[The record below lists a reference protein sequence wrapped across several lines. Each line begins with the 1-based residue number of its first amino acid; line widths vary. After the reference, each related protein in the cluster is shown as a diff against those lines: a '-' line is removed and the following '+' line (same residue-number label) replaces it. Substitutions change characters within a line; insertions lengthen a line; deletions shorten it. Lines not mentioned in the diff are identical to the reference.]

1 MPRSVPISPSG
12 YSLPIP
18 IPGLQFFKWNEPFA
32 LENGGVL
39 PELTLGYHTFG
50 TLNTECSNVIWV
62 CHALTANSDVSD
74 WWSGLF
80 GVGNVFDPEKYFIVC
95 ANMIGSCYGSTGPRS
110 KNPTTGKTYGKD
122 FPLVS
127 IRDLARAQDLLRQ
140 HLGIQQIELCIGGS
154 CGGHQVLELAFLLPD
169 KIQKIALLVCAARE
183 SAWAIAT
190 HESQRMAIEADPSWA
205 DDEDNSGQVGL
216 RAARAIGLLSYRT
229 IEAYRDTQTDTD
241 ERSDHFRAAGY
252 MQYQGEKL
260 VRRFYSQSYWQ
271 LTKILDTH
279 NVGRGRGGIE
289 EALKKLT
296 MSAFVFSVKK
306 DLLIPPFEQ
315 EMLAEH
321 LPAAQFFSL
330 DSKFGH
336 DGFLIETEVLRDQ
349 LGAFMYHR
357 EEH

>member
-1 MPRSVPISPSG
+1 MLILPDYP
-12 YSLPIP
+12 LPIP
-18 IPGLQFFKWNEPFA
+18 IAGLQFFKSNESFP
-32 LENGGVL
+32 LENGGEL

-50 TLNTECSNVIWV
+50 ILNAERSNVIWV

-110 KNPTTGKTYGKD
+110 TNPPTSKAYGKD

-127 IRDLARAQDLLRQ
+127 IRDLARSQDLLRQ
-140 HLGIQQIELCIGGS
+140 HLGIEEIKLCIGGS
-154 CGGHQVLELAFLLPD
+154 CGGHQVLELAFLLPE
-169 KIQKIALLVCAARE
+169 KIKKIALLVCAARE
-183 SAWAIAT
+183 SAWAIAI
-190 HESQRMAIEADPSWA
+190 HESQRMAIEADQTWA
-205 DDEDNSGQVGL
+205 NDEDQAGATGL

-241 ERSDHFRAAGY
+241 ERCDNFRASGY

-260 VRRFYSQSYWQ
+260 VRRFYAQSYWQ

-279 NVGRGRGGIE
+279 NVGRGRGGIPL
-289 EALKKLT
+289 ALATLT
-296 MSAFVFSVKK
+296 MPAFVFSIEK

-321 LPAAQFFSL
+321 LPEAQFFSF

-336 DGFLIETEVLRDQ
+336 DGFLIETEVLKVQ
-349 LGAFMYHR
+349 LMAFLG
-357 EEH
+357 

>member
-1 MPRSVPISPSG
+1 MSSAQTEYP
-12 YSLPIP
+12 LPID
-18 IPGLQFFKWNEPFA
+18 IPNLQFFKSPEPFL

-50 TLNTECSNVIWV
+50 TLNTERTNVLWV

-74 WWSGLF
+74 WWSGLY
-80 GVGNVFDPEKYFIVC
+80 GPGNIFDPEKYFIVC

-110 KNPTTGKTYGKD
+110 MNPSTGKAYGKD

-127 IRDLARAQDLLRQ
+127 IRDIARSQDFLRQ
-140 HLGIQQIELCIGGS
+140 HLGIESIELCMGGS
-154 CGGHQVLELAFLLPD
+154 CGGHQVLELAFLIPE
-169 KIQKIALLVCAARE
+169 KIKKIALLVCAARE
-183 SAWAIAT
+183 SAWAIAI
-190 HESQRMAIEADPSWA
+190 HESQRMAIEADPSWTE
-205 DDEDNSGQVGL
+205 DDDHSGAAGL

-241 ERSDHFRAAGY
+241 ERCTDFRASGY

-260 VRRFYSQSYWQ
+260 VRRFYGQSYWQ

-279 NVGRGRGGIE
+279 NVGRGRGGIPA
-289 EALKKLT
+289 ALSQLT
-296 MSAFVFSVKK
+296 MPAFVFSIQK

-315 EMLAEH
+315 EMLAKH
-321 LPAAQFFSL
+321 LPAAQFFSF

-336 DGFLIETEVLRDQ
+336 DGFLIETEVLRQ
-349 LGAFMYHR
+349 ELGRFMG
-357 EEH
+357 

>member
-1 MPRSVPISPSG
+1 MPYTQNTSSG
-12 YSLPIP
+12 YPLPIP
-18 IPGLQFFKWNEPFA
+18 IPGLQFFKSTQPFP

-50 TLNTECSNVIWV
+50 TLNAERSNVIWV

-80 GVGNVFDPEKYFIVC
+80 GPGNVFDPEKYFIVC

-110 KNPTTGKTYGKD
+110 IHPNTGKAYGTD

-127 IRDLARAQDLLRQ
+127 IRDIARSQDLLRQ
-140 HLGIQQIELCIGGS
+140 HLGIESIALCIGGS
-154 CGGHQVLELAFLLPD
+154 CGGHQVLELAFLIPE
-169 KIQKIALLVCAARE
+169 KIKKMALLVCAARE
-183 SAWAIAT
+183 SAWAIAI
-190 HESQRMAIEADPSWA
+190 HESQRLAIEADPSWTH
-205 DDEDNSGQVGL
+205 DDDHSGEAGL

-229 IEAYRDTQTDTD
+229 IEAYCDTQSDQD
-241 ERSDHFRAAGY
+241 ERIDQFRAASY

-271 LTKILDTH
+271 LTKTLDTH
-279 NVGRGRGGIE
+279 NVGRGRGGIPA
-289 EALKKLT
+289 ALKQLT
-296 MSAFVFSVKK
+296 MPAFVFSIQK

-321 LPAAQFFSL
+321 LPNARFVSF

-336 DGFLIETEVLRDQ
+336 DGFLIETEVIGGEIGRFF
-349 LGAFMYHR
+349 A
-357 EEH
+357 

>member
-1 MPRSVPISPSG
+1 MLVLPDYPLPIS
-12 YSLPIP
+12 
-18 IPGLQFFKWNEPFA
+18 IPGLQFFKTKEPFP
-32 LENGGVL
+32 LENGGIL

-50 TLNTECSNVIWV
+50 TLNAERSNVIWV

-80 GVGNVFDPEKYFIVC
+80 GAGKAFDPEKYFIVC

-110 KNPTTGKTYGKD
+110 TNPSTSKAYGKD

-127 IRDLARAQDLLRQ
+127 IRDLARSQDLLRQ
-140 HLGIQQIELCIGGS
+140 HLGIEEIKLCIGGS
-154 CGGHQVLELAFLLPD
+154 CGGHQVLELAFLLPE
-169 KIQKIALLVCAARE
+169 KIKKIALLVCAARE
-183 SAWAIAT
+183 SAWAIAI
-190 HESQRMAIEADPSWA
+190 HESQRMAIEADQTWA
-205 DDEDNSGQVGL
+205 NDEDQAGAAGL

-241 ERSDHFRAAGY
+241 ERSDNFRASGY

-260 VRRFYSQSYWQ
+260 VRRFYAQSYWQ

-279 NVGRGRGGIE
+279 NVGRGRGGIPL
-289 EALKKLT
+289 ALATLT
-296 MSAFVFSVKK
+296 MPAFVFSIEK

-321 LPAAQFFSL
+321 LPEAQFFSF

-336 DGFLIETEVLRDQ
+336 DGFLIETEVLKVQ
-349 LGAFMYHR
+349 LMAFLG
-357 EEH
+357 